1 MCRSTVN
8 AAGGTTAKQDEVK
21 KRRKGV
27 KKLNEW
33 NGNGKVFQTYVN
45 GNGKHPA
52 AGVRMKEKSHILT
65 FTEAKRHDCFGAKLN
80 DGMID
85 ISFDNA
91 DMGAKFLDM
100 ARTNNWRCLVLENP
114 DNGHIHT
121 FWKNERGRITKLS
134 AEDQKTAVGFI
145 ADIHG
150 GATYIP
156 LRVHGIDRFPPKYD
170 ISDNEEYQEVPEELL
185 PVNTGIDLW
194 GVDQGGRNNALSGM
208 AVFLA
213 HDRRFTKEQAKR
225 ILKNAND
232 FVFREKLSDGE
243 LNVILRDE
251 TFSAMPD
258 TPKLNTL
265 NAAELF
271 TMDIKPVE
279 FVIEGLVP
287 VGLVLLAS
295 PPKYGKS
302 WLCLDMAL
310 SVAMG
315 RDFLGFKTNRSKV
328 LYLALED
335 RNDRLKQR
343 ISQILGGEM
352 FPEWLNLGID
362 SATLDNGFVE
372 SLDGFLQEQP
382 ETKLIIID
390 TFVKIRG
397 EAKRSESAYSVDSR
411 EAGVIKKFADTHGIA
426 VVLVTHTRKGI
437 DPDDPFV
444 NITGTY
450 GVAGAADDMIVLT
463 KQKRGDEVTK
473 MSVTGR
479 DVSYEEFP
487 LTFNADKGKWMRQSE
502 SFDDFMARNEI
513 AMKRAAYTVGN
524 TRKTIVKLLEESGGT
539 WTGFCG
545 GIISKSKEYGTPITL
560 TSQKLGKELA
570 EITGFLYEDGILHTE
585 ISKGTAASKHKFEKV

>member
-1 MCRSTVN
+1 MT
-8 AAGGTTAKQDEVK
+8 K
-21 KRRKGV
+21 
-27 KKLNEW
+27 W
-33 NGNGKVFQTYVN
+33 NGNGKAFKTYVN
-45 GNGKHPA
+45 GDGKHPA
-52 AGVRMKEKSHILT
+52 AGVKVKGKNHILT
-65 FTEAKRHDCFGAKLN
+65 YAEAAKNDCFGAILN
-80 DGMID
+80 SGIID
-85 ISFDNA
+85 ISFDDA
-91 DMGAKFLDM
+91 EMGAKFLDM
-100 ARTNNWRCLVLENP
+100 AKANNWRCLVLENP
-114 DNGHIHT
+114 NNGHIHT
-121 FWKNERGRITKLS
+121 FWKNEQGRIIKLS
-134 AEDQKTAVGFI
+134 AEDQKLAVGFI

-156 LRVHGIDRFPPKYD
+156 LRVHGVDRFPPIYD
-170 ISDNEEYQEVPEELL
+170 ISDGEEYQEVPEELL
-185 PVNTGIDLW
+185 PVNTKIDLW

-208 AVFLA
+208 AVYLA
-213 HDRRFTKEQAKR
+213 HDKRFTKEQGKR
-225 ILKNAND
+225 ILTNTNA
-232 FVFREKLSDGE
+232 FVFSEKLSDGE

-251 TFSAMPD
+251 TFSGMAE

-265 NAAELF
+265 NGVELSL
-271 TMDIKPVE
+271 MDIKPVE

-315 RDFLGFKTNRSKV
+315 RDFLGFKTNKSGV

-335 RNDRLKQR
+335 RWDRLIERSGK
-343 ISQILGGEM
+343 L
-352 FPEWLNLGID
+352 LNEKKLPPLFNCGID
-362 SATLDNGFVE
+362 SATLDNSFIE
-372 SLDGFLQEQP
+372 SLDGFLHEHP

-397 EAKRSESAYSVDSR
+397 EAKRNESAYSVDSR

-479 DVSYEEFP
+479 DVSYEEYP
-487 LTFNADKGKWMRQSE
+487 IVLKDGKWVRQSD
-502 SFDDFMARNEI
+502 SFDDFIARTEI
-513 AMKRAAYTVGN
+513 ELKRAAYMVGN
-524 TRKTIVKLLEESGGT
+524 TRKTILKLLEENGGT

-545 GIISKSKEYGTPITL
+545 GIITKSKEYGTPITL

-570 EITGFLYEDGILHTE
+570 EINGFLFEDGILHTE
-585 ISKGTAASKHKFEKV
+585 ISKGTAANKHKFEKA

>member
-1 MCRSTVN
+1 MT
-8 AAGGTTAKQDEVK
+8 K
-21 KRRKGV
+21 
-27 KKLNEW
+27 W
-33 NGNGKVFQTYVN
+33 NGNGKAFKTYVN
-45 GNGKHPA
+45 GDGKHPA
-52 AGVRMKEKSHILT
+52 AGVKVKGKNHILT
-65 FTEAKRHDCFGAKLN
+65 YAEAAKNDCFGAILN
-80 DGMID
+80 SGIID
-85 ISFDNA
+85 ISFDDA
-91 DMGAKFLDM
+91 EMGAKFLDM
-100 ARTNNWRCLVLENP
+100 AKANNWRCLVLENP
-114 DNGHIHT
+114 NNGHIHT
-121 FWKNERGRITKLS
+121 FWKNEQGRIIKLS
-134 AEDQKTAVGFI
+134 AEDQKLAVGFI

-156 LRVHGIDRFPPKYD
+156 LRVHGVDRFPPIYD
-170 ISDNEEYQEVPEELL
+170 ISDGEEYQEVPEELL
-185 PVNTGIDLW
+185 PVNTKIDLW

-208 AVFLA
+208 AVYLA
-213 HDRRFTKEQAKR
+213 HDKRFTKEQGKR
-225 ILKNAND
+225 ILTNTNA
-232 FVFREKLSDGE
+232 FVFSEKLSDGE
-243 LNVILRDE
+243 LNVILCDE
-251 TFSAMPD
+251 TFSGMAE

-265 NAAELF
+265 NGVELSL
-271 TMDIKPVE
+271 MDIKPVE

-315 RDFLGFKTNRSKV
+315 RDFLGFKTNKSGV

-335 RNDRLKQR
+335 RWDRLIERSGK
-343 ISQILGGEM
+343 L
-352 FPEWLNLGID
+352 LNEKKLPPLFNCGID
-362 SATLDNGFVE
+362 SATLDNSFIE
-372 SLDGFLQEQP
+372 SLDGFLHEHP

-397 EAKRSESAYSVDSR
+397 EAKRNESAYGVDSR

-479 DVSYEEFP
+479 DVSYEEYP
-487 LTFNADKGKWMRQSE
+487 IVLKDGKWVRQSD
-502 SFDDFMARNEI
+502 SFDDFIARTEI
-513 AMKRAAYTVGN
+513 ELKRAAYMVGN
-524 TRKTIVKLLEESGGT
+524 TRKTILKLLEENGGT

-545 GIISKSKEYGTPITL
+545 GIITKSKEYGTPITL

-570 EITGFLYEDGILHTE
+570 EINGFLFEDGILHTE
-585 ISKGTAASKHKFEKV
+585 ISKGTAANKHKFEKA

>member
-1 MCRSTVN
+1 MT
-8 AAGGTTAKQDEVK
+8 K
-21 KRRKGV
+21 
-27 KKLNEW
+27 W
-33 NGNGKVFQTYVN
+33 NGNGKAFKTYVN
-45 GNGKHPA
+45 GDGKHPA
-52 AGVRMKEKSHILT
+52 AGVKVKGKNHILT
-65 FTEAKRHDCFGAKLN
+65 YAEAAKNDCFGAILN
-80 DGMID
+80 SGIID
-85 ISFDNA
+85 ISFDDA
-91 DMGAKFLDM
+91 EMGAKFLDM
-100 ARTNNWRCLVLENP
+100 AKANNWRCLVLENP
-114 DNGHIHT
+114 NNGHIHT
-121 FWKNERGRITKLS
+121 FWKNEQGRIIKLS
-134 AEDQKTAVGFI
+134 AEDQKLAVGFI

-156 LRVHGIDRFPPKYD
+156 LRVHGVDRFPPIYD
-170 ISDNEEYQEVPEELL
+170 ISDGEEYQEVPEELL
-185 PVNTGIDLW
+185 PVNTKIDLW

-208 AVFLA
+208 VVYLA
-213 HDRRFTKEQAKR
+213 HDKRFTKEQGKR
-225 ILKNAND
+225 ILTNTNA
-232 FVFREKLSDGE
+232 FVFSEKLSDGE

-251 TFSAMPD
+251 TFSGMAE

-265 NAAELF
+265 NGVELSL
-271 TMDIKPVE
+271 MDIKPVE

-315 RDFLGFKTNRSKV
+315 RDFLGFKTNKSGV

-335 RNDRLKQR
+335 RWDRLIERSGK
-343 ISQILGGEM
+343 L
-352 FPEWLNLGID
+352 LNEKKLPPLFNCGID
-362 SATLDNGFVE
+362 SATLDNSFIE
-372 SLDGFLQEQP
+372 SLDGFLHEHP

-397 EAKRSESAYSVDSR
+397 EAKRNESAYGVDSR

-479 DVSYEEFP
+479 DVSYEEYP
-487 LTFNADKGKWMRQSE
+487 IVLKDGKWVRQSD
-502 SFDDFMARNEI
+502 SFDDFIARTEI
-513 AMKRAAYTVGN
+513 ELKRAAYMVGN
-524 TRKTIVKLLEESGGT
+524 TRKTILKLLEENGGT

-545 GIISKSKEYGTPITL
+545 GIITKSKEYGTPITL

-570 EITGFLYEDGILHTE
+570 EINGFLFEDGILHTE
-585 ISKGTAASKHKFEKV
+585 ISKGTAANKHKFEKA

>member
-1 MCRSTVN
+1 MT
-8 AAGGTTAKQDEVK
+8 K
-21 KRRKGV
+21 
-27 KKLNEW
+27 W
-33 NGNGKVFQTYVN
+33 NGNGKAFKTYVN
-45 GNGKHPA
+45 GDGKHPA
-52 AGVRMKEKSHILT
+52 AGVKVKGKNHILT
-65 FTEAKRHDCFGAKLN
+65 YAEAAKNDCFGAILN
-80 DGMID
+80 SGIID
-85 ISFDNA
+85 ISFDDA
-91 DMGAKFLDM
+91 EMGAKFLDM
-100 ARTNNWRCLVLENP
+100 AKANNWRCLVLENP
-114 DNGHIHT
+114 NNGHIHT
-121 FWKNERGRITKLS
+121 FWKNEQGRIIKLS
-134 AEDQKTAVGFI
+134 AEDQKLAVGFI

-156 LRVHGIDRFPPKYD
+156 LRVHGVDRFPPIYD
-170 ISDNEEYQEVPEELL
+170 ISDGEEYQEVPEELL
-185 PVNTGIDLW
+185 PVNTKIDLW

-208 AVFLA
+208 AVYLA
-213 HDRRFTKEQAKR
+213 HDKRFTKEQGKR
-225 ILKNAND
+225 ILTNTNA
-232 FVFREKLSDGE
+232 FVFSEKLSDGE

-251 TFSAMPD
+251 TFSGMAE

-265 NAAELF
+265 NGVELSL
-271 TMDIKPVE
+271 MDIKPVE

-315 RDFLGFKTNRSKV
+315 RDFLGFKTNKSGV

-335 RNDRLKQR
+335 RWDRLIERSGK
-343 ISQILGGEM
+343 L
-352 FPEWLNLGID
+352 LNEKKLPPLFNCGID
-362 SATLDNGFVE
+362 SATLDNSFIE
-372 SLDGFLQEQP
+372 SLDGFLHEHP

-397 EAKRSESAYSVDSR
+397 EAKRNESAYGVDSR

-450 GVAGAADDMIVLT
+450 GVAGAADGMIVLT

-479 DVSYEEFP
+479 DVSYEEYP
-487 LTFNADKGKWMRQSE
+487 IVLKDGKWVRQSD
-502 SFDDFMARNEI
+502 SFDDFIARTEI
-513 AMKRAAYTVGN
+513 ELKRAAYMVGN
-524 TRKTIVKLLEESGGT
+524 TRKTILKLLEENGGT

-545 GIISKSKEYGTPITL
+545 GIITKSKEYGTPITL

-570 EITGFLYEDGILHTE
+570 EINGFLFEDGILHTE
-585 ISKGTAASKHKFEKV
+585 ISKGTAANKHKFEKA

>member
-1 MCRSTVN
+1 M
-8 AAGGTTAKQDEVK
+8 A
-21 KRRKGV
+21 
-27 KKLNEW
+27 EW
-33 NGNGKVFQTYVN
+33 NGNSKAFKTYVN
-45 GNGKHPA
+45 GDGKHPA
-52 AGVRMKEKSHILT
+52 AGVKVKGKAHILT
-65 FTEAKRHDCFGAKLN
+65 YAEAEKCGDFGAILN

-85 ISFDNA
+85 ISFDDA
-91 DMGAKFLDM
+91 EMGAKFLDM
-100 ARTNNWRCLVLENP
+100 AKANKWRTLVLENP
-114 DNGHIHT
+114 DNGHLHS
-121 FWKNERGRITKLS
+121 FWNNRQGRITKLS
-134 AEDQKTAVGFI
+134 AEDQKLAVGFI

-156 LRVHGIDRFPPKYD
+156 LRVHGVDRFPPIYD
-170 ISDNEEYQEVPEELL
+170 ISDGEEYQEVPEELL
-185 PVNTGIDLW
+185 TVNTKIDLW

-208 AVFLA
+208 AVYLA
-213 HDRRFTKEQAKR
+213 HDKRFTKEQGKR
-225 ILKNAND
+225 ILTNTNA
-232 FVFREKLSDGE
+232 FVFSEKLSDGE

-251 TFSAMPD
+251 TFNGMAEA
-258 TPKLNTL
+258 PKLNTL

-271 TMDIKPVE
+271 SMDIKPVE

-315 RDFLGFKTNRSKV
+315 RDFLGFKTNKSKV

-343 ISQILGGEM
+343 ISQILGGEI
-352 FPEWLNLGID
+352 FPAWLNLGID
-362 SATLDNGFVE
+362 SATLDNGFIE
-372 SLDGFLQEQP
+372 SLDGFLHEHP

-397 EAKRSESAYSVDSR
+397 EAKRNESAYGVDSR

-487 LTFNADKGKWMRQSE
+487 LTFNADQGKWLRQSD
-502 SFDDFMARNEI
+502 SFDDFMARTEI
-513 AMKRAAYTVGN
+513 EMKRAAYMVGN
-524 TRKTIVKLLEESGGT
+524 TRKTILKLLEENGGT

-545 GIISKSKEYGTPITL
+545 GIITKSKEYGTPITL
-560 TSQKLGKELA
+560 TSQKLGFELA
-570 EITGFLYEDGILHTE
+570 EINGFLFEDGILHTE
-585 ISKGTAASKHKFEKV
+585 ISWGSGAKKHKFEKA

>member
-1 MCRSTVN
+1 MT
-8 AAGGTTAKQDEVK
+8 K
-21 KRRKGV
+21 
-27 KKLNEW
+27 W
-33 NGNGKVFQTYVN
+33 NGNGKAFKTYVN
-45 GNGKHPA
+45 GDGKHPA
-52 AGVRMKEKSHILT
+52 AGVKVKCKNHILT
-65 FTEAKRHDCFGAKLN
+65 YAEAAKNDCFGAILN
-80 DGMID
+80 SGIID
-85 ISFDNA
+85 ISFDDA
-91 DMGAKFLDM
+91 EMGAKFLDM
-100 ARTNNWRCLVLENP
+100 AKANNWRCLVLENP
-114 DNGHIHT
+114 NNGHIHT
-121 FWKNERGRITKLS
+121 FWKNEQGRIIKLS
-134 AEDQKTAVGFI
+134 AEDQKLAVGFI

-156 LRVHGIDRFPPKYD
+156 LRVHGVDRFPPIYD
-170 ISDNEEYQEVPEELL
+170 ISDGEEYQEVPEELL
-185 PVNTGIDLW
+185 PVNTKIDLW

-208 AVFLA
+208 AVYLA
-213 HDRRFTKEQAKR
+213 HDKRFTKEQGKR
-225 ILKNAND
+225 ILTNTNA
-232 FVFREKLSDGE
+232 FVFSEKLSDGE

-251 TFSAMPD
+251 TFSGMAE

-265 NAAELF
+265 NGVELSL
-271 TMDIKPVE
+271 MDIKPVE

-315 RDFLGFKTNRSKV
+315 RDFLGFKTNKSGV

-335 RNDRLKQR
+335 RWDRLIERSGK
-343 ISQILGGEM
+343 L
-352 FPEWLNLGID
+352 LNEKKLPPLFNCGID
-362 SATLDNGFVE
+362 SATLDNSFIE
-372 SLDGFLQEQP
+372 SLDGFLHEHP

-397 EAKRSESAYSVDSR
+397 EAKRNESAYGVDSR

-479 DVSYEEFP
+479 DVSYEEYP
-487 LTFNADKGKWMRQSE
+487 IVLKDGKWVRQSD
-502 SFDDFMARNEI
+502 SFDDFIARTEI
-513 AMKRAAYTVGN
+513 ELKRAAYMVGN
-524 TRKTIVKLLEESGGT
+524 TRKTILKLLEENGGT

-545 GIISKSKEYGTPITL
+545 GIITKSKEYGTPITL

-570 EITGFLYEDGILHTE
+570 EINGFLFEDGILHTE
-585 ISKGTAASKHKFEKV
+585 ISKGTAANKHKFEKA

>member
-1 MCRSTVN
+1 MT
-8 AAGGTTAKQDEVK
+8 
-21 KRRKGV
+21 
-27 KKLNEW
+27 EW
-33 NGNGKVFQTYVN
+33 NGNGRVFKTYVN
-45 GNGKHPA
+45 GDGKHPA
-52 AGVRMKEKSHILT
+52 AGVKVKGKDHILT
-65 FTEAKRHDCFGAKLN
+65 FEEAAKNDCFGGLLHSYF
-80 DGMID
+80 ID

-91 DMGAKFLDM
+91 EMAAKFLDM
-100 ARTNNWRCLVLENP
+100 AKANNWRCLVLENP
-114 DNGHIHT
+114 DNGHIHS
-121 FWKNERGRITKLS
+121 FWKNEQGRITKLS
-134 AEDQKTAVGFI
+134 AEDQKLAVGFI

-156 LRVHGIDRFPPKYD
+156 LRVHGVDRFPPIYD
-170 ISDNEEYQEVPEELL
+170 ISDGEDYQEVPEELL
-185 PVNTGIDLW
+185 PVNTKIDLW
-194 GVDQGGRNNALSGM
+194 GLDQGGRNNALSGM
-208 AVFLA
+208 AVYLA
-213 HDRRFTKEQAKR
+213 HDKRFTKEQVKR
-225 ILKNAND
+225 ILTNTNA
-232 FVFREKLSDGE
+232 FVFSENLSDGE

-251 TFSAMPD
+251 TFSGMAEAPE
-258 TPKLNTL
+258 LNL
-265 NAAELF
+265 ISAAELF
-271 TMDIKPVE
+271 SMDIKPVE

-328 LYLALED
+328 IYLALED

-343 ISQILGGEM
+343 TSQLLQGEM
-352 FPEWLNLGID
+352 FPAWLMLGTE
-362 SATLDNGFVE
+362 SATLDGNFIQQLE
-372 SLDGFLQEQP
+372 DSLTKHP

-397 EAKRSESAYSVDSR
+397 EAKRNESAYGVDSR
-411 EAGVIKKFADTHGIA
+411 EAGVIKKFADTHSVA

-487 LTFNADKGKWMRQSE
+487 LTFNADRGKWMRQSD
-502 SFDDFMARNEI
+502 SFDDFMARTEI
-513 AMKRAAYTVGN
+513 EMKRAAYTVGN
-524 TRKTIVKLLEESGGT
+524 IRKTILKLLEENGGT
-539 WTGFCG
+539 WAGACG
-545 GIISKSKEYGTPITL
+545 GIITKSKEYGTPIAL
-560 TSQKLGKELA
+560 TSQKLGFELA
-570 EITGFLYEDGILHTE
+570 EINGFLFEDGVLHTE
-585 ISKGTAASKHKFEKV
+585 ISRGEGQAKRHKFEKI

>member
-1 MCRSTVN
+1 M
-8 AAGGTTAKQDEVK
+8 AKWK
-21 KRRKGV
+21 
-27 KKLNEW
+27 
-33 NGNGKVFQTYVN
+33 GNGRVFKTYVN
-45 GNGKHPA
+45 GDGKHPA
-52 AGVRMKEKSHILT
+52 AGVKVKGKDRILT
-65 FTEAKRHDCFGAKLN
+65 FEEAEKHDCFGAILN
-80 DGMID
+80 QGLID
-85 ISFDNA
+85 ISFDDA
-91 DMGAKFLDM
+91 EMGAKFLDM
-100 ARTNNWRCLVLENP
+100 ARANNWRCLVLENP
-114 DNGHIHT
+114 DNRHIHT
-121 FWKNERGRITKLS
+121 FWKNEQGRITKLS
-134 AEDQKTAVGFI
+134 AEDQKLAVGFI

-156 LRVHGIDRFPPKYD
+156 LCVHGVGRFPPIYD
-170 ISDNEEYQEVPEELL
+170 ISDSEEYQEVPEELL
-185 PVNTGIDLW
+185 LVNTKIDLW
-194 GVDQGGRNNALSGM
+194 GLDQGGRNNALSGM
-208 AVFLA
+208 AVYLA
-213 HDRRFTKEQAKR
+213 HDKRFTKEQVKR
-225 ILKNAND
+225 ILTNTNT
-232 FVFREKLSDGE
+232 FVFSEKLSDGE

-251 TFSAMPD
+251 TFSGMTE

-271 TMDIKPVE
+271 SMDIKPVE

-315 RDFLGFKTNRSKV
+315 RDFLGFKTNKSKV

-343 ISQILGGEM
+343 ISQILGDEM
-352 FPEWLNLGID
+352 FPAWLNLGID
-362 SATLDNGFVE
+362 SATLDNGFIE
-372 SLDGFLQEQP
+372 SLDGFLHEHP

-397 EAKRSESAYSVDSR
+397 EAKRNESAYGVDSR

-487 LTFNADKGKWMRQSE
+487 LTFNADRGKWMRQSD
-502 SFDDFMARNEI
+502 SFDDFMAKTEI
-513 AMKRAAYTVGN
+513 EMKRAAYTVGN
-524 TRKTIVKLLEESGGT
+524 TRKTILKLLEENGGI
-539 WTGFCG
+539 WTGACG
-545 GIISKSKEYGTPITL
+545 GVITKSKEYGTPIAL
-560 TSQKLGKELA
+560 TSQKLGFELA
-570 EITGFLYEDGILHTE
+570 EINGFLFEDGVLHTE
-585 ISKGTAASKHKFEKV
+585 IDNGSGAKKHKFEKL

>member
-1 MCRSTVN
+1 MT
-8 AAGGTTAKQDEVK
+8 K
-21 KRRKGV
+21 
-27 KKLNEW
+27 W
-33 NGNGKVFQTYVN
+33 NGNGKACKTYVN
-45 GNGKHPA
+45 GDGKHPA
-52 AGVRMKEKSHILT
+52 AGVKVKGKNHILT
-65 FTEAKRHDCFGAKLN
+65 YAEAAKNDCFGAILN
-80 DGMID
+80 SGIID
-85 ISFDNA
+85 ISFDDA
-91 DMGAKFLDM
+91 EMGAKFLDM
-100 ARTNNWRCLVLENP
+100 AKANNWRCLVLENP
-114 DNGHIHT
+114 NNGHIHT
-121 FWKNERGRITKLS
+121 FWKNEQGRIIKLS
-134 AEDQKTAVGFI
+134 SEDQKLAVGFI

-156 LRVHGIDRFPPKYD
+156 LRVHGVDRFPPIYD
-170 ISDNEEYQEVPEELL
+170 ISDGEEYQEVPEELL
-185 PVNTGIDLW
+185 PVNTKIDLW

-208 AVFLA
+208 AVYLA
-213 HDRRFTKEQAKR
+213 HDKRFTKEQGKR
-225 ILKNAND
+225 ILTNTNA
-232 FVFREKLSDGE
+232 FVFSEKLSDGE

-251 TFSAMPD
+251 TFSGMAE

-265 NAAELF
+265 NGVELSL
-271 TMDIKPVE
+271 MDIKPVE

-315 RDFLGFKTNRSKV
+315 RDFLGFKTNKSGV

-335 RNDRLKQR
+335 RWDRLIERSGK
-343 ISQILGGEM
+343 L
-352 FPEWLNLGID
+352 LNEKKLPPLFNCGID
-362 SATLDNGFVE
+362 SATLDNSFIE
-372 SLDGFLQEQP
+372 SLDGFLHEHP

-397 EAKRSESAYSVDSR
+397 EAKRNESAYGVDSR

-479 DVSYEEFP
+479 DVSYEEYP
-487 LTFNADKGKWMRQSE
+487 IVLKDGKWVRQSD
-502 SFDDFMARNEI
+502 SFDDFIARTEI
-513 AMKRAAYTVGN
+513 ELKRAAYMVGN
-524 TRKTIVKLLEESGGT
+524 TRKTILKLLEENGGT

-545 GIISKSKEYGTPITL
+545 GIITKSKEYGTPITL

-570 EITGFLYEDGILHTE
+570 EINGFLFEDGILHTE
-585 ISKGTAASKHKFEKV
+585 ISKGTAANKHKFEKA

>member
-1 MCRSTVN
+1 MT
-8 AAGGTTAKQDEVK
+8 K
-21 KRRKGV
+21 
-27 KKLNEW
+27 W
-33 NGNGKVFQTYVN
+33 NGNGKAFKTYVN
-45 GNGKHPA
+45 GDVKHPA
-52 AGVRMKEKSHILT
+52 AGVKVKGKNHILT
-65 FTEAKRHDCFGAKLN
+65 YAEAAKNDCFGAILN
-80 DGMID
+80 SGIID
-85 ISFDNA
+85 ISFDDA
-91 DMGAKFLDM
+91 EMGAKFLDM
-100 ARTNNWRCLVLENP
+100 AKANNWRCLVLENP
-114 DNGHIHT
+114 NNGHIHT
-121 FWKNERGRITKLS
+121 FWKNEQGRIIKLS
-134 AEDQKTAVGFI
+134 AEDQKLAVGFI

-156 LRVHGIDRFPPKYD
+156 LRVHGVDRFPPIYD
-170 ISDNEEYQEVPEELL
+170 ISDGEEYQEVPEELL
-185 PVNTGIDLW
+185 PVNTKIDLW

-208 AVFLA
+208 AVYLA
-213 HDRRFTKEQAKR
+213 HDKRFTKEQGKR
-225 ILKNAND
+225 ILTNTNA
-232 FVFREKLSDGE
+232 FVFSEKLSDGE

-251 TFSAMPD
+251 TFSGMAE

-265 NAAELF
+265 NGVELSL
-271 TMDIKPVE
+271 MDIKPVE

-315 RDFLGFKTNRSKV
+315 RDFLGFKTNKSGV

-335 RNDRLKQR
+335 RWDRLIERSGK
-343 ISQILGGEM
+343 L
-352 FPEWLNLGID
+352 LNEKKLPPLFNCGID
-362 SATLDNGFVE
+362 SATLDNSFIE
-372 SLDGFLQEQP
+372 SLDGFLHEHP

-397 EAKRSESAYSVDSR
+397 EAKRNESAYGVDSR

-479 DVSYEEFP
+479 DVSYEEYP
-487 LTFNADKGKWMRQSE
+487 IVLKDGKWVRQSD
-502 SFDDFMARNEI
+502 SFDDFIARTEI
-513 AMKRAAYTVGN
+513 ELKRAAYMVGN
-524 TRKTIVKLLEESGGT
+524 TRKTILKLLEENGGT

-545 GIISKSKEYGTPITL
+545 GIITKSKEYGTPITL

-570 EITGFLYEDGILHTE
+570 EINGFLFEDGILHTE
-585 ISKGTAASKHKFEKV
+585 ISKGTAANKHKFEKA

>member
-1 MCRSTVN
+1 MT
-8 AAGGTTAKQDEVK
+8 K
-21 KRRKGV
+21 
-27 KKLNEW
+27 W
-33 NGNGKVFQTYVN
+33 NGNGKAFKTYVN
-45 GNGKHPA
+45 GDGKHPA
-52 AGVRMKEKSHILT
+52 AGVKVKGKNHILT
-65 FTEAKRHDCFGAKLN
+65 YAEAAKNDCFGAILN
-80 DGMID
+80 SGIID
-85 ISFDNA
+85 ISFDDA
-91 DMGAKFLDM
+91 EMGAKFLDM
-100 ARTNNWRCLVLENP
+100 AKANNWRCLVLENP
-114 DNGHIHT
+114 NNGHIHT
-121 FWKNERGRITKLS
+121 FWKNEQGRIIKLS
-134 AEDQKTAVGFI
+134 AEDQKLAVGFI

-156 LRVHGIDRFPPKYD
+156 LRVHGVDRFPPIYD
-170 ISDNEEYQEVPEELL
+170 ISDGEEYQEVPEELL
-185 PVNTGIDLW
+185 PVNTKIDLW

-208 AVFLA
+208 AVYLA
-213 HDRRFTKEQAKR
+213 HDKRFTKEQGKR
-225 ILKNAND
+225 ILTNTNA
-232 FVFREKLSDGE
+232 FVFSEKLSDGE

-251 TFSAMPD
+251 TFSGMAE

-265 NAAELF
+265 NGVELSL
-271 TMDIKPVE
+271 MDIKPVE

-315 RDFLGFKTNRSKV
+315 RDFLGFKTNKSGV

-335 RNDRLKQR
+335 RWDRLIERSGK
-343 ISQILGGEM
+343 L
-352 FPEWLNLGID
+352 LNEKKLPPLFNCGID
-362 SATLDNGFVE
+362 SATLDNSFIE
-372 SLDGFLQEQP
+372 SLDGFLHEHP

-397 EAKRSESAYSVDSR
+397 EAKRNESAYGVDSR

-479 DVSYEEFP
+479 DVSYEEYP
-487 LTFNADKGKWMRQSE
+487 IVLKDGKWVRQSD
-502 SFDDFMARNEI
+502 SFDDFIARTEI
-513 AMKRAAYTVGN
+513 ELKRAAYMVGN
-524 TRKTIVKLLEESGGT
+524 TRKTILKLLEENGGT

-545 GIISKSKEYGTPITL
+545 GIITKSKECGTPITL

-570 EITGFLYEDGILHTE
+570 EINGFLFEDGILHTE
-585 ISKGTAASKHKFEKV
+585 ISKGTAANKHKFEKA